1 MGGGNDKNNPAPKDG
16 VIFWLKVKTL
26 ISDRAFSFLQWI
38 LYSSVLSFFKD
49 WSRSREAPWYRPFQS
64 RARYFSTC
72 LLERLLLWRDAEGP
86 AGGKWQL
93 LKQVGRRSPA
103 VLLSALL
110 QAPQMKGVGDWRWR
124 WWGADIAY
132 QVLWGAAMTHV
143 RSAPYL
149 MMYAGRQYNI
159 RQLHGCIH
167 AVSNVKVWNIT
178 RGFIY
183 IPEQPAHPL
192 KSVLDPWLC

>member
-1 MGGGNDKNNPAPKDG
+1 MLSASCSESFIRQCCLFSKTEVAVGKLLDIGLFRVGL
-16 VIFWLKVKTL
+16 VISPPV
-26 ISDRAFSFLQWI
+26 S
-38 LYSSVLSFFKD
+38 
-49 WSRSREAPWYRPFQS
+49 
-64 RARYFSTC
+64 
-72 LLERLLLWRDAEGP
+72 WRDCCCGGMLRAQLGVNDNCLSRW
-86 AGGKWQL
+86 AG
-93 LKQVGRRSPA
+93 